1 VRVVPF
7 GDRPRTLQPT
17 APPWLGADWSDGS
30 GVAPADRRQAEV
42 PRLSGRV
49 LADVGLAAP
58 LLLPAQA
65 LVLHLR
71 AV

>member
-1 VRVVPF
+1 VRVVDL
-7 GDRPRTLQPT
+7 GGGPRTLQPS
-17 APPWLGADWSDGS
+17 APPWLGPDWSDGS
-30 GVAPADRRQAEV
+30 GVHTRHQAQV
-42 PRLSGRV
+42 PVLPGSV
-49 LADVGLAAP
+49 LAGTGLAGP